1 MLEDQDIERLVSR
14 FSSVF
19 ATKNDIQEI
28 NERLEKLEISVSGL
42 ITAVDG
48 LVSRVEMLNQEY
60 LVLRERD
67 TRYERWIKEIADKVG
82 VTLTV

>member
-19 ATKNDIQEI
+19 ATKTDIQEI
-28 NERLEKLEISVSGL
+28 NERLEKLEVGVSGL

-67 TRYERWIKEIADKVG
+67 TRYERWFNEIAAKVG
-82 VTLTV
+82 VTLTP